1 MSTKYPIEQ
10 LLRPPVELAATLAYG
25 CGGLLALLSPG
36 LLLTVPSVAYL
47 LATFCFYR
55 CAVRTHTSVRL
66 LRYQVTLLVLPCWE
80 ISSSQLPMSQ
90 KDIFLGRGFDW
101 EAIHTLRQQD

>member
-36 LLLTVPSVAYL
+36 LLLTVPSVAYV

-55 CAVRTHTSVRL
+55 CAVGTHTAVRL
-66 LRYQVTLLVLPCWE
+66 LRYQDTLLVLPWWV
-80 ISSSQLPMSQ
+80 ILSSQIPLSIN
-90 KDIFLGRGFDW
+90 DLFIGCAFDLV
-101 EAIHTLRQQD
+101 AGYTVRD